1 MAVRQQVQQERPP
14 AAVAEV
20 ERAGGEAES
29 RLLRRN
35 LALVV
40 AEIVCFGLAVAFC
53 TAGVG

>member
-1 MAVRQQVQQERPP
+1 VAVRQQVQQERPP
-14 AAVAEV
+14 AAGAEV

-40 AEIVCFGLAVAFC
+40 AEIVYFGLAVAFC